1 MLLFVELK
9 ALLNVLL
16 LLLLLL
22 TIIVKNDGGYPGDVL
37 QSKGNLCSSII
48 IKLVA
53 AEVEVGS
60 ATFRTCGGESSRL
73 SKQRWRF
80 SIYIRA
86 HISAHEKK
94 GSVNANERYTHMRT
108 HTYSLHGKCTLVS
121 VPCTRLLHPYHS
133 IDLSVR
139 HHARQLSVVVLRVG
153 EEPFPCI

>member
-94 GSVNANERYTHMRT
+94 AAYTPMRDTHTCART
-108 HTYSLHGKCTLVS
+108 HTDYTGNALWSPCRARSYCTLTIPS
-121 VPCTRLLHPYHS
+121 T
-133 IDLSVR
+133 
-139 HHARQLSVVVLRVG
+139 
-153 EEPFPCI
+153 